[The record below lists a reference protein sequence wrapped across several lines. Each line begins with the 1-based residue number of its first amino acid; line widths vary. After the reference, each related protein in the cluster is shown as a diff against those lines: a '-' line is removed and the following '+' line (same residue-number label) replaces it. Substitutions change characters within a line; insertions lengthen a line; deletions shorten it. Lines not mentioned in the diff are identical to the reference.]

1 MKTRVQDEFKV
12 LHGTPTSQV
21 AMMTIR
27 PGGKSNESGK
37 NEHPWAEQW
46 LYVVQGEGVAHSG
59 KKTYKLA
66 VGSVVLIEKGE
77 PHVIEN
83 TGDTALVTLNVYSP
97 PAYGKDGEPLFDL

>member
-1 MKTRVQDEFKV
+1 MKTRVQVGFQV

-46 LYVVQGEGVAHSG
+46 LYVLQGEGVARGG

-66 VGSVVLIEKGE
+66 VGSVLLIEKGE
-77 PHVIEN
+77 AHVIEN
-83 TGDTALVTLNVYSP
+83 TGDMPLVTLNVYSP
-97 PAYGKDGEPLFDL
+97 PAYGKDGEPLFEL